1 MTKEVAVA
9 DLQEH
14 LQEHL
19 EEVQHGVTI
28 NVVDGEKTIAEIRQP
43 KEGWIWR
50 NGMHVRP
57 AKGNMR
63 DVKLPP
69 PLKLDVDPVE
79 YLLEDRYGRDAVDD
93 LIDELNA
100 NSPTIEQAR

>member
-1 MTKEVAVA
+1 MTKDVALA

-14 LQEHL
+14 LAEHMD
-19 EEVQHGVTI
+19 EVQQGVTI

-43 KEGWIWR
+43 EEIWVWE

-69 PLKLDVDPVE
+69 PLKLDRDPVE
-79 YLLEDRYGRDAVDD
+79 YLLEDRDARDEVDEYLD
-93 LIDELNA
+93 RLRKR
-100 NSPTIEQAR
+100 PKQ